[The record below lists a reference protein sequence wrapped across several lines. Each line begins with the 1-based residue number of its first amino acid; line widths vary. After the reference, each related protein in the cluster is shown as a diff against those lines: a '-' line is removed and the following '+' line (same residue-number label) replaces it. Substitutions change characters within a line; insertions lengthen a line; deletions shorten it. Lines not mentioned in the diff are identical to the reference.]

1 MNLQIQ
7 SKQIVLLWLATTN
20 NFGEPNVSP
29 KELFLFK
36 GRNKLI
42 IANIASPKS
51 VMNILENPNV
61 CLSGIDIW
69 KQKGIQCRGKAKIL
83 SPQKKRFKKVEQHF
97 IEIQITQHKEIE
109 APSYFYYPTIEEEDQ
124 INASKKTYLEGL
136 RF

>member
-1 MNLQIQ
+1 MFLQK
-7 SKQIVLLWLATTN
+7 SY
-20 NFGEPNVSP
+20 F
-29 KELFLFK
+29 FFK

-83 SPQKKRFKKVEQHF
+83 SPQNKRFKKVEQQFRPLNKCKFRIQHF

-109 APSYFYYPTIEEEDQ
+109 APYYFYYPTIEEEDQ

>member
-124 INASKKTYLEGL
+124 INAG
-136 RF
+136 